1 MSKSKTMPD
10 ETATFSSS
18 FQVLNSILE
27 QFKQKTPGLEESL
40 ELFESGVQH
49 IKICQDKLSKAKG
62 RVEELVKTLEEG
74 GQVVT
79 KPFEDAE

>member
-1 MSKSKTMPD
+1 MPKSENTTE
-10 ETATFSSS
+10 ETVTFSSS
-18 FQVLNSILE
+18 FQALNTILE

-62 RVEELVKTLEEG
+62 RVEELVKTLQEG
-74 GQVVT
+74 GQIVT
-79 KPFEDAE
+79 KPFEEME